1 MEFFRSGF
9 IIIIGFFLNQH
20 AHHVFYMEKVLAI
33 VGICLIINLAIWTC
47 MLILAFIPTMFQL
60 MYIDSLQ
67 VYVLLYTMLFEPTY
81 TSWLL
86 YPECSGWHILQ
97 LSSGVRFYYKPCY
110 SNCILIMAFIP
121 TTFQSMYSQ
130 THFRYLSY
138 YMPCYLDP
146 HAHLVFYT
154 HNVSVDVHTDL
165 LQVSVLLYALLFR
178 LACSSYLL
186 YSQCFSHWNLR
197 PSSYSIIFL

>member
-9 IIIIGFFLNQH
+9 IIIIGFFSKPTCSSCFLYGKGFDYCRYLSYYKPCYLDLH
-20 AHHVFYMEKVLAI
+20 THLSFYTYNVS
-33 VGICLIINLAIWTC
+33 VDVHWYSSGVCFIIYHAIWTC
-47 MLILAFIPTMFQL
+47 MHI
-60 MYIDSLQ
+60 
-67 VYVLLYTMLFEPTY
+67 
-81 TSWLL
+81 WLL

-97 LSSGVRFYYKPCY
+97 LSSSVHFYYKPCY
-110 SNCILIMAFIP
+110 LNCILIMAFIP
-121 TTFQSMYSQ
+121 TILQSIYSP

-146 HAHLVFYT
+146 HAHLGFYT

-165 LQVSVLLYALLFR
+165 QVSVSLYALLFR

-186 YSQCFSHWNLR
+186 YSQCFSHWKLR